1 MGISAGQNDKRVI
14 DYSNIKVIWFDE
26 LINDD
31 YNQECFKHLKSIFKN
46 IKGYQSLDEGF
57 ENFYKAYIEKEN
69 ENENEFEVIF
79 VIISGKL
86 FGRYIEKL
94 KVNIN
99 KIINIPYTFI
109 FTSLYFKEILLN
121 KSPDR
126 EHILSYD
133 TMISVNDGFYNPGGV
148 FDDFDELLY
157 EMKLIFKKLDQKIKT
172 ERRREKIDYN
182 YEGVLTFEY
191 LKKEE
196 DLLAPTLYKDIIT
209 NEKITEEN
217 CKKFYNYILSFNEG
231 ELNYLIKNLGLFKYI
246 PFEILSK
253 YWARF
258 YTIESDFYKDLN
270 NKLMKSELKDYFKT
284 YINMLYTG
292 VKINSLNSSS
302 GHLLYRGSLINKI
315 EIDKIKKYQNLE
327 NFSKVVVFSKAFL
340 SFSEIEKEAEKY
352 CIGADNSKVE
362 CLFIL
367 ENNSIHSHES
377 NANIQ
382 NFSSFPSEKEV
393 LFFPGSSFIIKNI
406 EEDNNKIKIKLN
418 YNGKFKEE
426 YNLIYQDEE
435 KLNNLINTNE
445 MTKNIAG
452 KKLCFLKN
460 GKYLKGEIIYNNTF
474 CKIYKGKDLETDET
488 VSIKQ
493 MNKENININK
503 CKEEVKIIK
512 KISEKINYSCKFK
525 DYFETEEYIYTIL
538 TYYDDNLENY
548 FINNKNK
555 LSPNLIKKIFKQ
567 LNLVFREL
575 LNNHLAHRNI
585 MPSNILIKYSNEKRT
600 SFDSVLTDYGI
611 CKEYGEDNLLYGS
624 IFGNLNYAAPE
635 IFTGK
640 EYKNNCDLFSI
651 GVTIYYLYFGKL
663 PFNRK
668 SITDKINMNIR
679 LDEDKQLED
688 LLIKLL
694 KENPD
699 ERITWEE
706 YFKHPFFKQYA
717 Y

>member
-1 MGISAGQNDKRVI
+1 MGIGAGQNKKEDI
-14 DYSNIKVIWFDE
+14 DYSNIKVIWFDD

-31 YNQECFKHLKSIFKN
+31 YNQECFKQLKSIFN
-46 IKGYQSLDEGF
+46 NTKGYQSLDKGF
-57 ENFYKAYIEKEN
+57 EYFYNAYKKN
-69 ENENEFEVIF
+69 ENENEFEIIF

-94 KVNIN
+94 KANIN

-109 FTSLYFKEILLN
+109 FTSLNFKKILLN
-121 KSPDR
+121 KLPDK
-126 EHILSYD
+126 EHILSYQ

-157 EMKLIFKKLDQKIKT
+157 EMKLITKKLDENIKI
-172 ERRREKIDYN
+172 ERRREKINNN

-191 LKKEE
+191 LEKEE
-196 DLLAPTLYKDIIT
+196 DLLAPALYKDIIT

-217 CKKFYNYILSFNEG
+217 CKKFHNYILSFNEG
-231 ELNYLIKNLGLFKYI
+231 GLNYLIKNLSLFKYI
-246 PFEILSK
+246 PFEIMSK
-253 YWARF
+253 YWARC

-270 NKLMKSELKDYFKT
+270 NKLMKSELKDYFKA

-302 GHLLYRGSLINKI
+302 GQLLYRGSLINKI
-315 EIDKIKKYQNLE
+315 EIDKIKKYKNLE
-327 NFSKVVVFSKAFL
+327 NFSNVVVFSKAFL
-340 SFSEIEKEAEKY
+340 SFSEIKEEAEKY
-352 CIGADNSKVE
+352 CIGADNTKVE
-362 CLFIL
+362 CLFTL
-367 ENNSIHSHES
+367 ENNSINSHGS
-377 NANIQ
+377 NADIEK
-382 NFSSFPSEKEV
+382 FSSYPAEKEV

-406 EEDNNKIKIKLN
+406 KDIANNKIEILLN
-418 YNGKFKEE
+418 YNEKFKEE
-426 YNLIYQDEE
+426 YNLVYQDEE
-435 KLNNLINTNE
+435 KLNNLINKNE
-445 MTKNIAG
+445 MTKKIVG

-460 GKYLKGEIIYNNTF
+460 GKYLKEEIIYDEKF
-474 CKIYKGKDLETDET
+474 CKIYKGKDLETDEI

-493 MNKENININK
+493 MNKESLNINK
-503 CKEEVKIIK
+503 YNEEVNIIK
-512 KISEKINYSCKFK
+512 KISEKIKYSCKFK
-525 DYFETEEYIYTIL
+525 DYFETENYIYTIL

-548 FINNKNK
+548 CINNKNR
-555 LSPNLIKKIFKQ
+555 LFPNLIKQIFKQ

-585 MPSNILIKYSNEKRT
+585 MPSNILIKYSNEKKT
-600 SFDSVLTDYGI
+600 NFDSVLTDYGI

-624 IFGNLNYAAPE
+624 IYGNLDYAAPE
-635 IFTGK
+635 ILNGN

-668 SITDKINMNIR
+668 SITDKINVNITI
-679 LDEDKQLED
+679 DEDKQLED
-688 LLIKLL
+688 LIIKLL

-706 YFKHPFFKQYA
+706 YFEHPFFKQYE

>member
-1 MGISAGQNDKRVI
+1 MGIGAGQNNKENI
-14 DYSNIKVIWFDE
+14 DYSDIKVIWFDD

-31 YNQECFKHLKSIFKN
+31 YNQECFKQLKSIFNN
-46 IKGYQSLDEGF
+46 IKGYQSLDKGF
-57 ENFYKAYIEKEN
+57 EYFYNAYKIN
-69 ENENEFEVIF
+69 ENENEFEIIF

-94 KVNIN
+94 KANIN

-109 FTSLYFKEILLN
+109 FTSLNFKKILLN
-121 KSPDR
+121 KLPDK
-126 EHILSYD
+126 EHILSYQ

-157 EMKLIFKKLDQKIKT
+157 EMKLITKNLDQNIKI
-172 ERRREKIDYN
+172 ERRREKINYN
-182 YEGVLTFEY
+182 YEGALTFEY
-191 LKKEE
+191 LEKEE
-196 DLLAPTLYKDIIT
+196 DLLAPALYKDIIT

-217 CKKFYNYILSFNEG
+217 CKKFHNYILSFNEG
-231 ELNYLIKNLGLFKYI
+231 GLNYLIKNLSLFKHI
-246 PFEILSK
+246 PFEIMSK
-253 YWARF
+253 YWARC

-292 VKINSLNSSS
+292 VKLNSLNSSS

-315 EIDKIKKYQNLE
+315 EIDKIKKYKNLE
-327 NFSKVVVFSKAFL
+327 KFSNVVVFSKAFL
-340 SFSEIEKEAEKY
+340 SFSEIKKEAEKY
-352 CIGADNSKVE
+352 CIGADNTKVD
-362 CLFIL
+362 CLFTL
-367 ENNSIHSHES
+367 ENNSINSHGS
-377 NANIQ
+377 NADIEK
-382 NFSSFPSEKEV
+382 FSSYPAEKEV

-406 EEDNNKIKIKLN
+406 KDIADNKIEILLN

-426 YNLIYQDEE
+426 YNLVYQDEE

-460 GKYLKGEIIYNNTF
+460 GKYLKEEIIYDEKF
-474 CKIYKGKDLETDET
+474 CKIYKGKDLETDEI

-493 MNKENININK
+493 MNKESLNINK
-503 CKEEVKIIK
+503 YKEEVNIIK
-512 KISEKINYSCKFK
+512 KISEKIKYSCKFK
-525 DYFETEEYIYTIL
+525 DYFETENYIYTIL

-548 FINNKNK
+548 CINNKNK
-555 LSPNLIKKIFKQ
+555 LFPNLIKKIFKQ

-611 CKEYGEDNLLYGS
+611 CKEYGENNLLYGS
-624 IFGNLNYAAPE
+624 IYGNINYAAPE
-635 IFTGK
+635 ILNGN

-668 SITDKINMNIR
+668 SITDKINVNVTI
-679 LDEDKQLED
+679 DEDKQLED
-688 LLIKLL
+688 LIIKLL

-706 YFKHPFFKQYA
+706 YFEHPFFKQYE